1 VSGSPVAA
9 LDRRSWA
16 SAKRDLCENFA
27 SSANF
32 SKLLHDAISYN
43 AEKCPTY
50 GFCGR
55 IKLQM
60 ILYFNCNYSLNILN
74 WQKQDVAH
82 WFGCAEETK
91 FQRRVFENILV
102 KWRVQIICPK
112 LYNYI
117 QNCTKLKIYFPLIST
132 KTDTD

>member
-27 SSANF
+27 GSANF
-32 SKLLHDAISYN
+32 S
-43 AEKCPTY
+43 
-50 GFCGR
+50 
-55 IKLQM
+55 KLQM

-102 KWRVQIICPK
+102 KWRVQIPRRIICPK

-117 QNCTKLKIYFPLIST
+117 ITFKTVQNLKYTFHSFPLRLTRIN
-132 KTDTD
+132 